1 MMVERMLWRIALGC
15 AALLLLAPATPRTSW
30 VALPRSESGPGGG
43 MTHSAGWD
51 WIAPVLGIVAVV
63 SLIAGSR
70 LRPGVAGAVLGAVV
84 AAISFAVAAAA
95 ALGHWLDLMSGSLDE
110 ARWVISPAPA
120 VAYFAAIAFA
130 GMVAT
135 LVLLGSWL
143 HRGDAEPRS

>member
-1 MMVERMLWRIALGC
+1 VR
-15 AALLLLAPATPRTSW
+15 
-30 VALPRSESGPGGG
+30 
-43 MTHSAGWD
+43 HSAGWD
-51 WIAPVLGIVAVV
+51 WIALLLGIVAIIA
-63 SLIAGSR
+63 LIAGSR
-70 LRPGVAGAVLGAVV
+70 LRPGVAGAVLSAVV

-120 VAYFAAIAFA
+120 VAYVAAIAFA

-143 HRGDAEPRS
+143 HPGDAEPRP